1 MSQISLEKIRKPLSR
16 KAFTL
21 CLHFSRKFRI
31 QAPFSNITPDW
42 MVPTDLSSQP
52 CIVGGKPMDFTCGD
66 CQAEMAFIEVMIGGR
81 RRRPRLSVSHPHP
94 APFFSIIA
102 EEPRRCRGSL
112 TS

>member
-52 CIVGGKPMDFTCGD
+52 CIVGGKSMDFTCGD
-66 CQAEMAFIEVMIGGR
+66 CQAEMAFIEVMTEGDADDRGFRYPI
-81 RRRPRLSVSHPHP
+81 PTQP
-94 APFFSIIA
+94 PF
-102 EEPRRCRGSL
+102 SL
-112 TS
+112 L